1 MNDGFFYAAQE
12 KVFCRTAQIILL
24 RISAF
29 FPQRHNCFSPAS
41 PLLLPNTKIH
51 GSHLTFFSYFQAHKN
66 NVS

>member
-41 PLLLPNTKIH
+41 KIH
-51 GSHLTFFSYFQAHKN
+51 GSHLTFFSYLQAHKN